1 MSNAEVKEYLAKSYQ
16 PGFVTDIE
24 SDAFPPGLT
33 EEVVRAISAKKNE
46 PEFLLKCRLNAY
58 RHWLT
63 MQPPTWAYVRYDPID
78 FNVLFTILRLK
89 VKKTALKVLKKSIL
103 NYYELIKN

>member
-33 EEVVRAISAKKNE
+33 EEVVRAISAKKMN
-46 PEFLLKCRLNAY
+46 LNFY
-58 RHWLT
+58 
-63 MQPPTWAYVRYDPID
+63 
-78 FNVLFTILRLK
+78 
-89 VKKTALKVLKKSIL
+89 
-103 NYYELIKN
+103 